1 MYLFSDT
8 IADTTGA
15 VLVDETPERGLGVSA
30 ESWSYGRSSETM
42 ADTTG
47 AVLVDETSERD
58 FVVSAEPG
66 DQERS
71 SETIADTTGAV
82 RVDER
87 NHKTMRKSRKLLL
100 TLRVRC

>member
-1 MYLFSDT
+1 
-8 IADTTGA
+8 
-15 VLVDETPERGLGVSA
+15 
-30 ESWSYGRSSETM
+30 M

-87 NHKTMRKSRKLLL
+87 NHKTMRKSRKLWL